1 MQRANGIRVDVS
13 KAPSWFH
20 NELEKPL
27 VDANVIPRD
36 IVVRIPE
43 QPEKFINS
51 YACNV
56 YHDGTCGLAAHY
68 DDFDR
73 FAQPITSLRLFSDC
87 RLSFGSKTHAGLD
100 SSFFVPMLRG
110 DVTLMEPD
118 GYAVSDIKH
127 CVRPIDMTGKSA
139 VLLLRR
145 IHSCLLEEAFD
156 INANEC
162 SQIFEAMH
170 LKEEK
175 WKMKGPVESLVSTK
189 KRIQRDNVG
198 SGILFAPRSRKKIKI
213 KIKYD
218 DEIVKI
224 VVSKVLNE
232 CVEKVK
238 FQHKIRPIYC
248 IGNIKN
254 KIQRKRLL
262 LYKKRKKKYPYQ
274 CVYCTKRFDQYGLL
288 KKHENNEHLND
299 VVITAMNDMVDFV
312 ENQRNR
318 KKKVKVKKKREKLFI
333 CEFHCNFKGTYRDVL
348 KHEND
353 KHPNE
358 IINKTMNDMILK
370 VIKMNKGKKRK
381 TSKSIKVLRKRRL
394 YFCEYNCNFKGTYR
408 DMLKHEN
415 DKHPNEIIKKTMN
428 DMILKVIKM
437 NKGTKRKTSKS
448 IKVLRKRRLHLKH
461 NPNGKYECIYC
472 GSRFR
477 GTFKNVEK
485 HEGVC
490 SWKKV

>member
-274 CVYCTKRFDQYGLL
+274 CVYCTKRFDQYELL

-358 IINKTMNDMILK
+358 IIKKTMNDMILK

-394 YFCEYNCNFKGTYR
+394 Y
-408 DMLKHEN
+408 
-415 DKHPNEIIKKTMN
+415 
-428 DMILKVIKM
+428 
-437 NKGTKRKTSKS
+437 
-448 IKVLRKRRLHLKH
+448 LKH

>member
-68 DDFDR
+68 DDFNR

-318 KKKVKVKKKREKLFI
+318 KKKVKVKKKRREKLFI

-358 IINKTMNDMILK
+358 IIKKTMNDMILK

-394 YFCEYNCNFKGTYR
+394 Y
-408 DMLKHEN
+408 
-415 DKHPNEIIKKTMN
+415 
-428 DMILKVIKM
+428 
-437 NKGTKRKTSKS
+437 
-448 IKVLRKRRLHLKH
+448 LKH

-485 HEGVC
+485 HEGFC